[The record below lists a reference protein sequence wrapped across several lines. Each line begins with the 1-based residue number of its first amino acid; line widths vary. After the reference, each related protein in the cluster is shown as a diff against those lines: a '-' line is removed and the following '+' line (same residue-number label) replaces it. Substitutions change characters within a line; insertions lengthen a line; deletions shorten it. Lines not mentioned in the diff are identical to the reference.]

1 MKLLKLTDKFE
12 TGKYKGKTPSIVV
25 NKGESKYLN
34 YFLSRNKDYR
44 LHKDVIKH
52 AQRKTQLYMNKA
64 MVDVLQHISDGINE
78 ESARVAKKL
87 LYLNKRKRIK
97 SIFTKVKAYK
107 SKKETIIFDIPF
119 GNKQNEIKV
128 GRFVRKIF
136 EMNDIDFTEREIELF
151 VSQYYSNVGSPTL
164 TDAYFKVVKGEK
176 VREYYHEDNYFKRSG
191 SLIRSCARH
200 DWYQT
205 NLDFYVNNPNHIN
218 MVVLLDKETNKVKGR
233 AIIWIKSLFV
243 FEGDLPQNQSIHKGT
258 FMDRIYTNSD
268 KDIALFKSWATEKGY
283 VYKSKQSYDSNR
295 SFIYNG
301 TKKHGSIFSKI
312 KSWRHNRPYF
322 DTMVDGCF
330 FQNDNKNFIGNDYGY
345 DREDV
350 LNSLSEV

>member
-1 MKLLKLTDKFE
+1 MKLLKLSDKFE
-12 TGKYKGKTPSIVV
+12 AGKYKGKTPSIVV

-34 YFLSRNKDYR
+34 YFLSRNKEYR

-52 AQRKTQLYMNKA
+52 AQSKTQLDMNKTI
-64 MVDVLQHISDGINE
+64 VDVLEHISEGVSE
-78 ESARVAKKL
+78 EAAGVAKKL

-97 SIFTKVKAYK
+97 STFTKVKAYK

-119 GNKQNEIKV
+119 GNKRNEIKV

-136 EMNDIDFTEREIELF
+136 EMNDIDFTERDIELF

-164 TDAYFKVVKGEK
+164 SDAYFKVVKGEK
-176 VREYYHEDNYFKRSG
+176 IREYYHEDNYFKRTG
-191 SLIRSCARH
+191 SLIRSCARY
-200 DWYQT
+200 DWYQS
-205 NLDFYVNNPNHIN
+205 NLDFYVNNPSHIN

-233 AIIWIKSLFV
+233 AIIWKESLFV
-243 FEGDLPQNQSIHKGT
+243 FGNQLIQGT

-283 VYKSKQSYDSNR
+283 IYKSKQSYDSQH

-301 TKKHGSIFSKI
+301 TKKHGNIFSKI
-312 KSWRHNRPYF
+312 KSWRYNRPYF
-322 DTMVDGCF
+322 DTMVEGCF
-330 FQNDNKNFIGNDYGY
+330 FQNNDKSFIGNNYEY
-345 DREDV
+345 DQEDIW
-350 LNSLSEV
+350 NSLSEL